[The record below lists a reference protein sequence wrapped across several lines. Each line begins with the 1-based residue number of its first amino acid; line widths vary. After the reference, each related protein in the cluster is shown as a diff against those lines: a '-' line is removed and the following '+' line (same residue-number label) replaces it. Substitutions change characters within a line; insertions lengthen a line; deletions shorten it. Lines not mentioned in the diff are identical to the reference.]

1 VSKSRRGRHGCD
13 LIVVGFTTT
22 YAISA
27 YHHWSCEFESRSDEM
42 YSIQH
47 YVIKVWQW
55 LAKGWWFSP
64 GTPVSSSNKTD
75 HHNIAEIL
83 LKVAL
88 NTTTLTPKSRERM
101 ILLWNI
107 GVVWYKLSWTLLQ
120 TVDPIHKTDL
130 FYIYSVTCLSQCQK
144 D

>member
-1 VSKSRRGRHGCD
+1 MSKSRRGRHGCD
-13 LIVVGFTTT
+13 RIVVGFTTT

-55 LAKGWWFSP
+55 LAKGRWSFP

-75 HHNIAEIL
+75 RHNIAEIL

-120 TVDPIHKTDL
+120 TVDPIKQICFT
-130 FYIYSVTCLSQCQK
+130 YIV
-144 D
+144 

>member
-55 LAKGWWFSP
+55 LAKGRWSSP
-64 GTPVSSSNKTD
+64 GTPVSSSNKPD
-75 HHNIAEIL
+75 RHNITEIL